1 MLMIDISIDL
11 EVQAAYVQFSHG
23 EYGRTIDLDESTML
37 DLAIDG
43 TVLGVEFLYFGELEF
58 TRDSLAAVKGVEDS
72 AVIEAILQA
81 QTLLI
86 NELTNASL

>member
-1 MLMIDISIDL
+1 MLDISVDL
-11 EVQAAYVQFSHG
+11 GFQSAVVRFKRG
-23 EYGRTIDLDESTML
+23 EYARTIDLDESTML

-43 TVLGVEFLYFGELEF
+43 SALGVEFLYFGELAF
-58 TRDSLAAVKGVEDS
+58 TRDSLAAVKGVENS

-86 NELTNASL
+86 NELANASL

>member
-1 MLMIDISIDL
+1 MLDISIDL
-11 EVQAAYVQFSHG
+11 GFQSAVVRFKRG
-23 EYGRTIDLDESTML
+23 EYARTIDLDESTML

-43 TVLGVEFLYFGELEF
+43 SALGVEFLYFGELGF

-86 NELTNASL
+86 NELSTAAL

>member
-1 MLMIDISIDL
+1 MLDISIDL
-11 EVQAAYVQFSHG
+11 GFQSAVVRFKRG

-43 TVLGVEFLYFGELEF
+43 TALGVKFLYFGELEF
-58 TRDSLAAVKGVEDS
+58 TRDSLAAVKGVEDPE
-72 AVIEAILQA
+72 VIEAILQA

-86 NELTNASL
+86 NELTKASL